1 MGNIN
6 TTEKD
11 INKYKSDIKNMIS
24 VSRNKH
30 IYENINQIIDINE
43 PFLFFKYTPQII
55 NNSFELP
62 DNVDFI
68 LYIYSTKDDIIEIIL
83 NDVKIITQKLIANE
97 YFILKTNIIP
107 ICSLYYSTKNK
118 INILSETHGD
128 FHIVCSNVY
137 YELREFLKKNIVITN
152 VFDGKNESRI
162 IYSRGQLFKDDTE
175 IKNFITKWEN
185 FDCVIEI
192 PNFYLSSEEYR
203 KYLANKISKDIYYE
217 LQEIALNPN
226 RIRSFLSIDEI
237 KKYLN

>member
-1 MGNIN
+1 M
-6 TTEKD
+6 
-11 INKYKSDIKNMIS
+11 
-24 VSRNKH
+24 
-30 IYENINQIIDINE
+30 
-43 PFLFFKYTPQII
+43 
-55 NNSFELP
+55 
-62 DNVDFI
+62 
-68 LYIYSTKDDIIEIIL
+68 
-83 NDVKIITQKLIANE
+83 
-97 YFILKTNIIP
+97 
-107 ICSLYYSTKNK
+107 
-118 INILSETHGD
+118 
-128 FHIVCSNVY
+128 
-137 YELREFLKKNIVITN
+137 ITN

>member
-118 INILSETHGD
+118 IQNHT
-128 FHIVCSNVY
+128 
-137 YELREFLKKNIVITN
+137 
-152 VFDGKNESRI
+152 
-162 IYSRGQLFKDDTE
+162 
-175 IKNFITKWEN
+175 
-185 FDCVIEI
+185 
-192 PNFYLSSEEYR
+192 
-203 KYLANKISKDIYYE
+203 
-217 LQEIALNPN
+217 
-226 RIRSFLSIDEI
+226 
-237 KKYLN
+237 